1 MAIKSEFG
9 KNALGVPDLNDGN
22 WFVADMSGK
31 GLFVGQQQQPAAA
44 PEQTVAA
51 KPQKLDI

>member
-9 KNALGVPDLNDGN
+9 KSALGVPDLNDGS
-22 WFVADMSGK
+22 WLVADMSGK